1 MIEPI
6 LVTLAAPIL
15 AGGLHAQVA
24 PQNCTRPYGVF
35 QEVVSPTSN
44 TLADGVPIQQSIL
57 QIDIYDATFLGART
71 AGDALADAI
80 QSAYDAGTLS
90 GVQHSRRSLYEPETK
105 LYRILYEFSF
115 WYH

>member
-1 MIEPI
+1 MIETT
-6 LVTLAAPIL
+6 LVAIAAPLL
-15 AGGLHAQVA
+15 AGGLNALVA
-24 PQNCTRPYGVF
+24 PQNCARPYGVYT
-35 QEVVSPTSN
+35 EIASPTSN

-80 QSAYDAGTLS
+80 QSAYDAGMLS